1 MKRIIIAAF
10 LALTSI
16 TVSATDQINDKVI
29 INDEEW
35 EMPLSPLLSL
45 DGDAY
50 DMFNGLLG
58 ERNFASTALLR
69 GYRAYWHVG
78 KRGLYLDK
86 VEVLQSNG
94 RMKEIEMPQLK
105 KALKKY
111 RDRGKIR
118 AEWLTAEV
126 TVMTRT
132 GSVQERILDIR
143 KGLIKNL

>member
-10 LALTSI
+10 LALISL
-16 TVSATDQINDKVI
+16 TVSATDQVNDKVI
-29 INDEEW
+29 INGEEW

-45 DGDAY
+45 EGDAY
-50 DMFNGLLG
+50 DMFNELLG
-58 ERNFASTALLR
+58 ERTFVSTALYR
-69 GYRAYWHVG
+69 GYIAYWHIG

-86 VEVLQSNG
+86 VEVLQRNG
-94 RMKEIEMPQLK
+94 KMKEIEMPQLK

-126 TVMTRT
+126 TVLMRR
-132 GSVQERILDIR
+132 GSVQERRLDIR
-143 KGLIKNL
+143 KGRIRNL